1 MYTKLSVFDF
11 DGTLVDTPVPSQ
23 ENKDKWAEYHGKE
36 WPFIGW
42 WGRKESLDMDVWDMP
57 LIPDTIRDYK
67 KEKSNKDTM
76 VIMLTGR
83 LAKQK
88 PDVMPI
94 INKYGLEFDE
104 YLFKRGGETSDDKI
118 QQLNH
123 ILSKYPTIT
132 SVEMWDDRDEH
143 IPKFEAWG
151 NSLMSDGIEFKIN
164 HVPGYDH
171 DDNHK

>member
-1 MYTKLSVFDF
+1 MYSKLSVFDF
-11 DGTLVDTPVPSQ
+11 DGTLVDTPIPSQ
-23 ENKDKWAEYHGKE
+23 ENKNKWAEYHGKE

-67 KEKSNKDTM
+67 KEKSDKDTM

-88 PDVMPI
+88 PNVMPI

-143 IPKFEAWG
+143 IPVFEKWG
-151 NSLMSDGIEFKIN
+151 KELESEGVQFKIN
-164 HVPGYDH
+164 HVPGYHH
-171 DDNHK
+171 DDKHK